1 MVFCENCNSSLNL
14 EMVSITALVA
24 SWRLYAVVAAGLA
37 GLVRASPSVNVA
49 LQASFDSA
57 PYLLELV

>member
-1 MVFCENCNSSLNL
+1 MNL

-24 SWRLYAVVAAGLA
+24 SWLAAGPL